1 HHINDIEVASSAVD
15 AGIAIKAISPTFS
28 TEQQRPGLIVGLGDF
43 EPELMRQAIKKLSK
57 IIQQHD
63 KPT

>member
-1 HHINDIEVASSAVD
+1 IDVASSAID

-28 TEQQRPGLIVGLGDF
+28 KERQRSGLIVGLGDF
-43 EPELMRQAIKKLSK
+43 EPELMQQAIKKLSK
-57 IIQQHD
+57 IIQQYD